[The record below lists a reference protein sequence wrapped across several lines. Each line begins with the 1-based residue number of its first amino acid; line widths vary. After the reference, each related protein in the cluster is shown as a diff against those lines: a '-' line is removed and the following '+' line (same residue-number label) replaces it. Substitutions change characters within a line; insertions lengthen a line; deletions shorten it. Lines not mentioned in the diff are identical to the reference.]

1 MLESK
6 GKIQAK
12 TPEEVNNSEK
22 ILRRFLQP
30 VRRTT
35 TAITRKYSIMDAAAL
50 LAMKEFAGDDG
61 DINLDSLIFEDGA
74 DEALASMLASPSGL
88 PLEFDF
94 EGGDTSSTD
103 LEDDELGSIGSSDT
117 NTSTSSKPSSP
128 SMTDETISVA
138 SDDDDD

>member
-1 MLESK
+1 
-6 GKIQAK
+6 
-12 TPEEVNNSEK
+12 
-22 ILRRFLQP
+22 
-30 VRRTT
+30 
-35 TAITRKYSIMDAAAL
+35 MDAAAL

-138 SDDDDD
+138 SEDDDDARSEPQQQLRLRVLLRQPRDPEKSDSLHRQL

>member
-1 MLESK
+1 
-6 GKIQAK
+6 
-12 TPEEVNNSEK
+12 
-22 ILRRFLQP
+22 
-30 VRRTT
+30 
-35 TAITRKYSIMDAAAL
+35 MDAAAL

-128 SMTDETISVA
+128 SKAPISFATFRKDKNSFPSARLRFGGSLGRTRPEPRAVGVDWRA
-138 SDDDDD
+138 GIVHPDRA